1 MSSKTRQLKEFIE
14 LGTITAITTL
24 NPLVEEG
31 LGAAY
36 TGGGSAK
43 VERAFASYAPKKID
57 LDLNGDG
64 KTEESLILKRNSFPS
79 NLKAVEVG
87 STGQC
92 VANRDISIRNFTCD
106 LNRDGA
112 TDMRINMNRNSLGGV
127 IDISVDSDGDGN
139 TDHRLTRA
147 KGFLGRLEG
156 INVDLGDDGT
166 IDGHVKFI
174 RNGWGHVDQIV
185 FEQPKK

>member
-1 MSSKTRQLKEFIE
+1 
-14 LGTITAITTL
+14 
-24 NPLVEEG
+24 
-31 LGAAY
+31 
-36 TGGGSAK
+36 
-43 VERAFASYAPKKID
+43 
-57 LDLNGDG
+57 
-64 KTEESLILKRNSFPS
+64 
-79 NLKAVEVG
+79 
-87 STGQC
+87 
-92 VANRDISIRNFTCD
+92 
-106 LNRDGA
+106 
-112 TDMRINMNRNSLGGV
+112 MRINMNRNSLGGV

-185 FEQPKK
+185 FEKPQK